1 MWDQIFHISL
11 VVVAVGVIVALVAE
25 YVIPSGSHAIL
36 VSGGV
41 IAGIGGL
48 ASAVSGILTILP
60 ING

>member
-1 MWDQIFHISL
+1 MWDQVFHISL
-11 VVVAVGVIVALVAE
+11 VVVAFGVIVALIAE
-25 YVIPSGSHAIL
+25 YVIPGGSQAIL

-41 IAGIGGL
+41 IAGLGGL